1 MRYICFAAG
10 GRRFF
15 HGFAGKRY
23 DLEEEKT
30 TKYIF
35 REKEKFEMLFS
46 SALPAV
52 NPYFGALAECFAKG
66 KLHFAAEYCG
76 GRRKGDF

>member
-1 MRYICFAAG
+1 
-10 GRRFF
+10 
-15 HGFAGKRY
+15 
-23 DLEEEKT
+23 
-30 TKYIF
+30 
-35 REKEKFEMLFS
+35 MLFS